1 MSDGDVLLLTDRVR
15 LAIKIG
21 ESQYREFKSALHG
34 PPGNKKPRTVAD
46 VAENIGNSLVAFANA
61 DGGELIVGVE
71 DDGTVTGIPFSGT
84 QLESI
89 MEAPERNVHRDTPLP
104 SPRAVTIDIDGK
116 TVAYFSVPKG
126 TTYVYLTSFG
136 RCLRREDSATVPVP
150 SEKIL
155 AQRLEDASRK
165 WDREMEGAATLED
178 LDLGLIRATSAQIS
192 YGVSIEKFLQ
202 FFDLADFTSDGLKL
216 RRAALLLFAKDVR
229 RWHTG
234 CFVRILV
241 IRGQER
247 LSGPAFNVVKD
258 TVISENLMRIVDAT
272 WERLTLALSTQ
283 VQLTQQIRFEQNFLY
298 PQSACIEAITNAVVH
313 RNYAIE
319 GRGIE
324 ISIFQ
329 DRMEIA
335 SPGRLLST
343 ISLEDLTALK
353 GAHESRNPFVARVL
367 REVGLVREL
376 GEGIRR
382 IFDLMKSSA
391 LAEPEFRDE
400 ANQFIVSLRNTSL
413 YEPKVKLWLSMFE
426 RFNLDEDQ
434 IAVLSLGF
442 DGARFSTQDIIN
454 RLGLVDVDKV
464 RAIITPL
471 RSRGILKRSNLA
483 PKRGVPKR
491 ELPIY
496 SVVATVD
503 LDKISLG
510 RTPSADS
517 SDDETASKKHVYK
530 IFIANLDTSVTRE
543 EVIAL
548 LSTKCEV
555 LSFRLP
561 PPLHAA
567 AINRGFAFAEV
578 SSSLDRSALFAA
590 FGGVMLKGKPISVRQ
605 DRQLGWGPKR
615 RRTGSVAAIP
625 ARQLAGDDGAHK

>member
-1 MSDGDVLLLTDRVR
+1 MSNGDVLLLTERVQ

-34 PPGNKKPRTVAD
+34 PPGDKRPRTVSEI
-46 VAENIGNSLVAFANA
+46 AENIGNSLVAFANA
-61 DGGELIVGVE
+61 DGGELLVGVE
-71 DDGTVTGIPFSGT
+71 DDGTITGIPFSGEK
-84 QLESI
+84 LGAI
-89 MEAPERNVHRDTPLP
+89 MEAPKQNVHRDTPLP
-104 SPRAVTIDIDGK
+104 SPRAVTIEIEGK

-126 TTYVYLTSFG
+126 TAFVYLTSSG
-136 RCLRREDSATVPVP
+136 RCLRREDSTSIPVP
-150 SEKIL
+150 AERIL
-155 AQRLEDASRK
+155 GQRLEDASRK
-165 WDREMEGAATLED
+165 WDRELEGAASLED

-202 FFDLADFTSDGLKL
+202 FFDLADFTYDGLKL

-234 CFVRILV
+234 CFIRILV

-247 LSGPAFNVVKD
+247 LSGPDFNVVKD
-258 TVISENLMRIVDAT
+258 TVISENLMRLVDAT

-283 VQLTQQIRFEQNFLY
+283 VQLTQQVRFEQNFLY
-298 PQSACIEAITNAVVH
+298 PQSACIEAITNAIVH

-343 ISLEDLTALK
+343 ISLQDLTALK

-400 ANQFIVSLRNTSL
+400 VNQFVVGLRNTSL

-426 RFNLDEDQ
+426 KFSLDEDQ

-454 RLGLVDVDKV
+454 RLGLVDIDKV
-464 RAIITPL
+464 RTIITPL
-471 RSRGILKRSNLA
+471 RSKGILKRSDLA
-483 PKRGVPKR
+483 TKRGVPKR

-496 SVVATVD
+496 SVVSVSELEKLASVRTASSD
-503 LDKISLG
+503 L
-510 RTPSADS
+510 
-517 SDDETASKKHVYK
+517 SDDETSSHRHIHK

-548 LSTKCEV
+548 LATRCEV

-561 PPLHAA
+561 PPLHSSVA
-567 AINRGFAFAEV
+567 NRGFAFAEV
-578 SSSLDRSALFAA
+578 SSELDQSALFAA
-590 FGGVMLKGKPISVRQ
+590 FGGVMLKGKPISIRQ
-605 DRQLGWGPKR
+605 DRQLGWRPR
-615 RRTGSVAAIP
+615 HHRASSDRAVRGSRP
-625 ARQLAGDDGAHK
+625 TNP

>member
-1 MSDGDVLLLTDRVR
+1 MSNGDVLLLAERVQ

-34 PPGNKKPRTVAD
+34 PPGDKKPRTVAE

-61 DGGELIVGVE
+61 DGGELLVGVE

-84 QLESI
+84 QLTSV
-89 MEAPERNVHRDTPLP
+89 MEAPKRNVHRETPLP
-104 SPRAVTIDIDGK
+104 SPRAVSIDIEGK

-126 TTYVYLTSFG
+126 TTFVYLTSSG

-150 SEKIL
+150 AEKIL
-155 AQRLEDASRK
+155 GQRLEDASRK
-165 WDREMEGAATLED
+165 WDRELEGAASLED
-178 LDLGLIRATSAQIS
+178 LDLSLVRATSSQIS

-202 FFDLADFTSDGLKL
+202 FFDLAEFTPDGLKL

-241 IRGQER
+241 VRGQER

-258 TVISENLMRIVDAT
+258 TVISENLMLLVDAT

-343 ISLEDLTALK
+343 ISLDDLTALK
-353 GAHESRNPFVARVL
+353 GAHESRNPFIARVL

-391 LAEPEFRDE
+391 LAEPELKDE
-400 ANQFIVSLRNTSL
+400 INQFV
-413 YEPKVKLWLSMFE
+413 
-426 RFNLDEDQ
+426 
-434 IAVLSLGF
+434 
-442 DGARFSTQDIIN
+442 
-454 RLGLVDVDKV
+454 
-464 RAIITPL
+464 
-471 RSRGILKRSNLA
+471 
-483 PKRGVPKR
+483 
-491 ELPIY
+491 
-496 SVVATVD
+496 
-503 LDKISLG
+503 
-510 RTPSADS
+510 
-517 SDDETASKKHVYK
+517 
-530 IFIANLDTSVTRE
+530 
-543 EVIAL
+543 
-548 LSTKCEV
+548 
-555 LSFRLP
+555 
-561 PPLHAA
+561 
-567 AINRGFAFAEV
+567 V
-578 SSSLDRSALFAA
+578 SSGFLCSRSSA
-590 FGGVMLKGKPISVRQ
+590 
-605 DRQLGWGPKR
+605 
-615 RRTGSVAAIP
+615 
-625 ARQLAGDDGAHK
+625 